1 MSSLAAISQYHDLL
15 HQPGLAEDSW
25 DLLTARMAERHLV
38 FGERPL
44 CTVLRPLIY
53 TPAEWRYLTARTEL
67 VARVFDRLA
76 RLMLVDAELRAQI
89 YATPEEEQLLQIDH
103 GYGGTI
109 PTARLDSFYARNE
122 ERGPSLEQ
130 QRLGLEPSA
139 DAQEGERANRSLS
152 FVEINGE
159 SPASMAY
166 SDVLSDLF
174 LELPI
179 MQAFGERYAV
189 RALPSKK
196 PALDEFLRVYY
207 AWRGNRHKL
216 PEVAIVDWHGVPT
229 ASEFELFVEQFAEHG
244 ITAVICAPE
253 EMEFRRGQLYAD
265 GTPVDFV
272 YKRVLVSELLLRYGL
287 DHPIIDALHARAVC
301 VVNPFSCKLL
311 HKKAS
316 FAIVSDER
324 NAHLLTASEQQVI
337 RAHIPWTR
345 SVEERTTLDPGGN
358 PIDLLPWASTN
369 RERLVL
375 KPNDEYGG
383 KGVCIGWETEQSA
396 WDAALTD
403 AVSEPTV
410 VQERVQ
416 IAHEEFP
423 ALTAT
428 GAVMIDRRLVDSD
441 PFLFHGERVHGC
453 LCRLSSQ
460 TILNVTAGGGSIV
473 PVYVVEEKST

>member
-1 MSSLAAISQYHDLL
+1 MSSLAAISRYHDLL
-15 HQPGLAEDSW
+15 QRPGLAVDSW
-25 DLLTARMAERHLV
+25 ELLTARMAERHLV
-38 FGERPL
+38 FGGRPL

-53 TPAEWRYLTARTEL
+53 TPAEWRYLTGRTEI

-89 YATPEEEQLLQIDH
+89 FATPEEEELLQIDP
-103 GYGGTI
+103 GYSGTI
-109 PTARLDSFYARNE
+109 PTARLDSFYARN
-122 ERGPSLEQ
+122 
-130 QRLGLEPSA
+130 
-139 DAQEGERANRSLS
+139 GERESRSLS
-152 FVEINGE
+152 FIEINGE

-179 MQAFGERYAV
+179 MQAFGQRYDV
-189 RALPSKK
+189 RALPSKQ

-207 AWRGNRHKL
+207 EWRGNRRKL
-216 PEVAIVDWHGVPT
+216 PDIAIVDWKGVPT
-229 ASEFELFVEQFAEHG
+229 ASEFELFAEQFAENG
-244 ITAVICAPE
+244 IAAVICAPE
-253 EMEFRRGQLYAD
+253 EMEFRRGQLYAA

-287 DHPIIDALHARAVC
+287 DHPIIDALRAGAVC

-316 FAIVSDER
+316 FAMVSDER
-324 NAHLLTASEQQVI
+324 NAHLLTAAERQAM

-345 SVEERTTLDPGGN
+345 SVEERTTLDPAGN
-358 PIDLLPWASTN
+358 PIDLLPWASAN

-383 KGVCIGWETEQSA
+383 KGVQIGWETEQSA

-403 AVSEPTV
+403 GVSEPTV

-416 IAHEEFP
+416 IAYEEFP
-423 ALTAT
+423 ALTAG
-428 GAVMIDRRLVDSD
+428 GAVTIDRRLVDSD
-441 PFLFHGERVHGC
+441 PFLFQGERVHGC
-453 LCRLSSQ
+453 LCRLSSE
-460 TILNVTAGGGSIV
+460 TLLNVTAGGGSIV

>member
-15 HQPGLAEDSW
+15 HQPGLAGDSW
-25 DLLTARMAERHLV
+25 ELLTARMAERHMV

-53 TPAEWRYLTARTEL
+53 TPAEWRYLTVRTEL

-76 RLMLVDAELRAQI
+76 RLMLADAELRAQI
-89 YATPEEEQLLQIDH
+89 YSTPEEEKLLQIDH

-109 PTARLDSFYARNE
+109 PTARLDSFYARSE
-122 ERGPSLEQ
+122 DGS
-130 QRLGLEPSA
+130 
-139 DAQEGERANRSLS
+139 RSLS
-152 FVEINGE
+152 FIEINGE

-174 LELPI
+174 LELPV
-179 MQAFGERYAV
+179 MQAFGQRYAV

-207 AWRGNRHKL
+207 EWRGNRHKL

-229 ASEFELFVEQFAEHG
+229 ATEFELFVEQFAEHG

-253 EMEFRRGQLYAD
+253 QMEFRRGQLYAD

-324 NAHLLTASEQQVI
+324 NAHLLTASEQQAI

-358 PIDLLPWASTN
+358 PIDLLPWASAN

-383 KGVCIGWETEQSA
+383 KGVHIGWETEQSA

-403 AVSEPTV
+403 AVSVPTV

-416 IAHEEFP
+416 IAYEEFP

-428 GAVMIDRRLVDSD
+428 GAVTIDRRLVDSD

-453 LCRLSSQ
+453 LCRLSSE
-460 TILNVTAGGGSIV
+460 TLLNVTAGGGSIV
-473 PVYVVEEKST
+473 PVFVVEEKST